1 MEHSNKSNGN
11 KSNCISKLTKEE
23 VQRYT
28 DFGFLVPI
36 RILTEEKA
44 NELRLAIDEYLFD
57 HGETPKYELTDPIR
71 IKRNIDS
78 SGKTTFEYGEGTD
91 SQPKTFPFLFNLW
104 KQDKRFETV
113 AKNPSIALIASQ
125 LLEGKKVHLM
135 EDNVII
141 KNPFAKS
148 IPWHQDFPYWPL
160 ATPTATTIF
169 IALDAVTT
177 ENGTM
182 QVVPGSHKRNEE
194 TLPVGFGDDKSI
206 MQKDRPN
213 AVEISQNPSLE
224 GLEVVDYGNLEP
236 GECGI
241 HHAMLWHG
249 SLPNLTSKPRCVYVL
264 RYVAEGTIWLGNER
278 FPYDEVGIKP
288 GDKIGG
294 VHFPIVPTE

>member
-1 MEHSNKSNGN
+1 MNDKNKTPEK
-11 KSNCISKLTKEE
+11 KSACTTHLSEE
-23 VQRYT
+23 QVQSYM
-28 DFGFLVPI
+28 DLGFLVPI
-36 RILTEEKA
+36 RILSEEKVK
-44 NELRLAIDEYLFD
+44 EIRLAIDEYLFE
-57 HGETPKYELTDPIR
+57 HGETPKYELTDPIL
-71 IKRNIDS
+71 IKRNTDS
-78 SGKTTFEYGEGTD
+78 SGKTTFEYGEGKD
-91 SQPKTFPFLFNLW
+91 SKPKTFPFLFNLW
-104 KQDKRFETV
+104 KRDKRFELV
-113 AKNPSIALIASQ
+113 AKNPAIAHIASQ
-125 LLEGKKVHLM
+125 LLGGKKVHLM

-141 KNPFAKS
+141 KNPFSKS

-169 IALDAVTT
+169 IAIDSVTQ

-182 QVVPGSHKRNEE
+182 QVVPGSHKRDEE

-206 MQKDRPN
+206 MKQDRPN
-213 AVEISQNPSLE
+213 AVEISQNPSLV
-224 GLEVVDYGNLEP
+224 GLPVVDYVNLEP

-249 SLPNLTSKPRCVYVL
+249 SLPNSTSKPRCVYVL

-278 FPYDEVGIKP
+278 FPYDEVGLNP